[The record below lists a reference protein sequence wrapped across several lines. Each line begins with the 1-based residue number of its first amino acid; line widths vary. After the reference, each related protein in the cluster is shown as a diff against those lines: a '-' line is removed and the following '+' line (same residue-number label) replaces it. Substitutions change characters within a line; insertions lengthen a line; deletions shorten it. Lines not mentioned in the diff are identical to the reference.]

1 MEEGIVKNNNR
12 LHEILAGI
20 YLSDKCNPTSVSDS
34 DPIWKKINFTNF
46 LGNLSH
52 RCEFILSKL
61 VLKLTYTGGT
71 QDTFIIKACAIK
83 KIH

>member
-1 MEEGIVKNNNR
+1 
-12 LHEILAGI
+12 
-20 YLSDKCNPTSVSDS
+20 
-34 DPIWKKINFTNF
+34 